1 MQGGVWFVEVVNG
14 GRWVYVGGTSG
25 TPVRGG
31 FTVIYVDQG
40 TCGAREESL
49 VAVVGMREVL

>member
-1 MQGGVWFVEVVNG
+1 VWFVEVVNG